1 MGKHDGE
8 NHSRWY
14 DICGS
19 RNNYLLTFK
28 YTGPLRIYRVLEVSF
43 LNSGDTL
50 RPILAKSQCWCV
62 DGESKFVLKIAYD
75 SYYRIELPNTCAED
89 NDKVD
94 ELKRV
99 FAKVLQF
106 EVTPCPFKRGFTV
119 ELPEKSTEPVKKRP
133 WRPRPQSQLNSNRE
147 YDLEHEDA
155 GHKSSISSRAVTESD
170 GNEPATL
177 QDTDSVMEGSLT
189 IKANSQ
195 NDGEVCKPIDG
206 EDQGT
211 ENVAAHVIDCEPD
224 RLDLLKTPTRPKSL
238 KASRA
243 ITAPPQLTLRTTPPS
258 NSSSNAA
265 TRHSTRVQSPSV
277 SSSME
282 SFHSFHSPISPLPP
296 SPPYSTPS
304 SPTLSTCDDDTIQVH
319 RVRSQKGNTLDPTLN
334 RDSPKQWIM
343 TPRLLESEAQAES
356 SPPLPQTPTLISD
369 TASQGEDSWSEAITP
384 SPRTQLRHR
393 RSSRRRAPSPLPAP
407 ANIYSPSARLSGHH
421 LTTAILQK
429 TCSLLLGPPVQL
441 VALMLNIA
449 RKIAQGSYCGF
460 SFGTGE
466 SGQRIPCSW
475 DFSDTEDDEVWN
487 EDDYGVSLGNV
498 SSSKILKAK
507 EAGGSWE
514 ID

>member
-1 MGKHDGE
+1 M
-8 NHSRWY
+8 
-14 DICGS
+14 
-19 RNNYLLTFK
+19 
-28 YTGPLRIYRVLEVSF
+28 SF
-43 LNSGDTL
+43 LNSGNTL

-62 DGESKFVLKIAYD
+62 DGESKFVLKIGHD
-75 SYYRIELPNTCAED
+75 SYYRIELPNTCAEE
-89 NDKVD
+89 NEKVD

-99 FAKVLQF
+99 FATVLQF

-119 ELPEKSTEPVKKRP
+119 DLPERSTEPVKKRP
-133 WRPRPQSQLNSNRE
+133 WKPRPQPQLNPERE
-147 YDLEHEDA
+147 FELEHEDA
-155 GHKSSISSRAVTESD
+155 GYKSSISNRVVTEMD
-170 GNEPATL
+170 EIEPEAI
-177 QDTDSVMEGSLT
+177 QDTNGVIEDSMT
-189 IKANSQ
+189 IKPNGQKDRKA
-195 NDGEVCKPIDG
+195 CKSIDS
-206 EDQGT
+206 EDQST
-211 ENVAAHVIDCEPD
+211 ANVAAHVVDCGPD
-224 RLDLLKTPTRPKSL
+224 RLDLSKTPTRPKSL

-258 NSSSNAA
+258 NPSSNTAS
-265 TRHSTRVQSPSV
+265 RHSTRVQSPSV
-277 SSSME
+277 SSSMD

-304 SPTLSTCDDDTIQVH
+304 SPTLNACDEDTIQNH
-319 RVRSQKGNTLDPTLN
+319 RVRSLKGDRLDPTLS
-334 RDSPKQWIM
+334 RDASQQWIIKP
-343 TPRLLESEAQAES
+343 TPLESESQAES

-369 TASQGEDSWSEAITP
+369 TASQGDDSWSEAVTP
-384 SPRTQLRHR
+384 SPRTQLRQR

-449 RKIAQGSYCGF
+449 RKIARGSYCGF
-460 SFGTGE
+460 TFGTGE

-475 DFSDTEDDEVWN
+475 DFSDTEDDDVWD

-498 SSSKILKAK
+498 STSKILKAK
-507 EAGGSWE
+507 EVGGSWE